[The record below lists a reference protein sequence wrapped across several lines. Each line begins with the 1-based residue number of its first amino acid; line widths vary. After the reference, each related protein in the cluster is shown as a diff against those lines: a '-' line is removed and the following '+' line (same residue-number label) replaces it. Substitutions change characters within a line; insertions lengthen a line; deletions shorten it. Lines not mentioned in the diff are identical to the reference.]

1 MALTPLKWVLEVNIA
16 DNSGD
21 LTPRFYEMPYASAAD
36 FAAFTINVN
45 TLLLALNNMSAGAIA
60 SHRTG
65 LVTVE
70 SALVLPAS
78 GVENE
83 NQAFFS
89 GKIVGDPTDSATQSI
104 PAADPAIFVST
115 VGPGANVVDVNAGAV
130 LTWIGLFDQAGP
142 GPWTISDGEYWEGST
157 VSGKRRHVKRSVG

>member
-1 MALTPLKWVLEVNIA
+1 MALVQLKWFLEVGIA

-21 LTPRFYEMPYASAAD
+21 ISPRRYEMPEASAAD
-36 FAAFTINVN
+36 FDAFLINVN
-45 TLLLALNNMSAGAIA
+45 TLITALDAMTDGAVA
-60 SHRTG
+60 NYRVG
-65 LVTVE
+65 AVFVE
-70 SALVLPAS
+70 DALTLPAS

-104 PAADPAIFVST
+104 PAATPGIFTALS
-115 VGPGANVVDVNAGAV
+115 GPGANVVDMSDGAV

-142 GPWTISDGEYWEGST
+142 GPWTVSDGEYWSNAT
-157 VSGKRRHVKRSVG
+157 VKGKRRHVKRSNG